1 VGKGGG
7 KGFRSSLAGVGSTS
21 SGAAGIE
28 MSQIERT
35 ASDIGLAVHDV
46 DPDSEVGR
54 TVAAIRAGVL
64 PEELGDDS

>member
-1 VGKGGG
+1 
-7 KGFRSSLAGVGSTS
+7 
-21 SGAAGIE
+21 